1 MGPVATG
8 LGEVYHYLLTSEPV
22 NQLDRSCRTLQ
33 DWVIRPRLRR
43 VPGVAEINAWGGL
56 EKQFEA
62 QVEPSKARQARAHAR
77 RRDAGPPRQNNQ
89 NVGRRLRHPPGES
102 SLVQGV
108 GRTTSV
114 EHDRRHRDRVS

>member
-8 LGEVYHYLLTSEPV
+8 LGEVYHYFLSSRVYDLTE
-22 NQLDRSCRTLQ
+22 LRTLQ

-56 EKQFEA
+56 AKQYEVRA
-62 QVEPSKARQARAHAR
+62 NPNTLAKYGLTLDQVILALRE
-77 RRDAGPPRQNNQ
+77 NNK
-89 NVGRRLRHPPGES
+89 NVGGGYVLRAGES

-108 GRTTSV
+108 GRTTTTD
-114 EHDRRHRDRVS
+114 EIA